1 MGPRIRARMNFAA
14 ALSDVKPETEEVK
27 HDPLDLVEI
36 DGLAVLKI
44 VKHCTENLPQLVTGQ
59 LLGLDY
65 DATLEV
71 TNCFPFPSRS
81 DTEGEDGDEGGAE
94 YQFDM
99 MRALRDVNV
108 DNNTVG
114 WYHSTYLGSHIT
126 EELIST
132 QYNYQENIPKC
143 VCLIFDPLKTAQGNL
158 ALKAVRLSDSF
169 LKLYKGGEFTLD
181 SILKAGVC
189 ADDIFEELPIKVRNS
204 NLIRA
209 FLLQL
214 DEEMPQRSGAVEN
227 TSNHFLE
234 KNLECLIDSIDD
246 LGQESAR
253 FQYYQ
258 RALGRHSAQ
267 QSGILAKRKQE
278 NEQRRR
284 QGLPPLSE
292 DDLSNNPAF
301 KPLPEPSRLDSLLFN
316 TQISNFC
323 QQINQYC
330 GQSFNKHFL
339 INALRQDA

>member
-1 MGPRIRARMNFAA
+1 
-14 ALSDVKPETEEVK
+14 
-27 HDPLDLVEI
+27 
-36 DGLAVLKI
+36 LAVLKI
-44 VKHCTENLPQLVTGQ
+44 VKHCKEHLPQLVTGQ

-65 DATLEV
+65 DTTLEV

-81 DTEGEDGDEGGAE
+81 EANDDFEDQDGSVD
-94 YQFDM
+94 YQYDM

-132 QYNYQENIPKC
+132 QFNYQESIPKC

-158 ALKAVRLSDSF
+158 ALKAVRLSDAF

-189 ADDIFEELPIKVRNS
+189 ADDIFEELPIQVRNS

-214 DEEMPQRSGAVEN
+214 DTELPKRSAGEDSATAN
-227 TSNHFLE
+227 PFLE
-234 KNLECLIDSIDD
+234 KNLECMIDSIDD
-246 LGQESAR
+246 LSQESGR

-258 RALGRHSAQ
+258 RALGRHTAM
-267 QSGILAKRKQE
+267 QSSLLAKRKQE
-278 NEQRRR
+278 NENRRR
-284 QGLPPLSE
+284 QGLHPLS
-292 DDLSNNPAF
+292 DDDITSGTAF
-301 KPLPEPSRLDSLLFN
+301 KPLPEPSRLESLLFS

-323 QQINQYC
+323 SQINQYC
-330 GQSFNKHFL
+330 GASFNKHFM
-339 INALRQDA
+339 INSMRQEM